1 MQQREVMS
9 QLIEQDNI
17 AQQDLETALFVSQ
30 VYPPAK
36 AWQGF
41 ISKLLLCF
49 GALAIACGVV
59 FFVAANWQDMSRLIK
74 FVLLQLLVVAA
85 VVVYLRIETHTLL
98 SQISLTSAFILL
110 GALMAY
116 FGQTY
121 QTGAD
126 PWQLFFNWALLG
138 LPWVIISRFSPLW
151 MMFLALL
158 NISLV
163 FYHDALGAILPFGIN
178 KDESLLWCL
187 LILNNMSLV
196 LWELCRTQYSWLNQS
211 WVGRL
216 LAIATVYSASALAI
230 LAIFSTNT
238 SWFGGFVWLLLM
250 AVAYVVYRRVRPDLF
265 MLALCCLSGIV
276 IIVAWCANILGSS
289 GDGNMFI
296 VLFLLTIG
304 LTSAA
309 AVWLKKLT
317 KELQ

>member
-9 QLIEQDNI
+9 QLIEQDHI
-17 AQQDLETALFVSQ
+17 AQQDIETAMFVSQ
-30 VYPPAK
+30 VYPPAPN
-36 AWQGF
+36 WYGF
-41 ISKLLLCF
+41 LSKLLLCF
-49 GALAIACGVV
+49 GALAIACGVI
-59 FFVAANWQDMSRLIK
+59 FFVAANWQDMSRWGK
-74 FVLLQLLVVAA
+74 FVLLQLLIVVAIA
-85 VVVYLRIETHTLL
+85 LYLHVKTHTLL
-98 SQISLTSAFILL
+98 SQITLTTAFILL

-158 NISLV
+158 NLSIFL
-163 FYHDALGAILPFGIN
+163 YHDAIGTILPLGIS

-196 LWELCRTQYSWLNQS
+196 VWELCRTKHSWLNQS

-216 LAIATVYSASALAI
+216 LAIAAVYSVSALAM
-230 LAIFSTNT
+230 LAIFSSHS
-238 SWFGGFVWLLLM
+238 SWFGGAIWLLLM

-276 IIVAWCANILGSS
+276 ITVAWCVNTFNLTGDADTFIL
-289 GDGNMFI
+289 
-296 VLFLLTIG
+296 LFLVTIG
-304 LTSAA
+304 LTSGA
-309 AVWLKKLT
+309 AVWLKKLM
-317 KELQ
+317 KEFQ